1 MGTAAAT
8 DAARDPLLERILNGG
23 APPEDEAGERILAG
37 AVAQIEDFGVRRFTV
52 DDLARRLGISRVT
65 IYRRF
70 DRKNRLLEAVLLY
83 ELNGI
88 LREIDARVEG
98 CKTLEERLV
107 EGFVASLLVLRGHRL
122 LSRLLQTEP
131 ELILPLLTVGGAP
144 VIAASR
150 EFASRFARGQAE
162 LDGVEIDEEQLEVL
176 SELFARAILS
186 FVLTPQSV
194 VSLETEEEARRF
206 AQRYFAPVL
215 ELMSEFEITK
225 PSTSRGG

>member
-1 MGTAAAT
+1 MGTSAAT
-8 DAARDPLLERILNGG
+8 DAARDSLLERILSGG
-23 APPEDEAGERILAG
+23 VPPEDEAGERILAG
-37 AVAQIEDFGVRRFTV
+37 AVEQIEDFGVRRFTI

-70 DRKNRLLEAVLLY
+70 AKKDQLLESVLLY
-83 ELNGI
+83 ELNRI
-88 LREIDARVEG
+88 LRDIDAGVAG
-98 CKTLEERLV
+98 CETLEERLV
-107 EGFVASLLVLRGHRL
+107 EGFVTSLTTLRGHRL

-162 LDGVEIDEEQLEVL
+162 VEGVEIDEEQLEVL

-194 VSLETEEEARRF
+194 VSLETEEETRRF

-215 ELMSEFEITK
+215 ELMNEFETK

>member
-1 MGTAAAT
+1 MGAAAAT

-37 AVAQIEDFGVRRFTV
+37 AVAQIEDFGVRRFTI

-70 DRKNRLLEAVLLY
+70 AKKSLLLESVLLY
-83 ELNGI
+83 ELNRI
-88 LREIDARVEG
+88 LGEIDARVARCE
-98 CKTLEERLV
+98 TLEARLV
-107 EGFVASLLVLRGHRL
+107 EGFVASLTVLRGHRL
-122 LSRLLQTEP
+122 LNRLLQTEP

-150 EFASRFARGQAE
+150 AFASRFARGQAE
-162 LDGVEIDEEQLEVL
+162 REGIEIDEEQLEVL
-176 SELFARAILS
+176 SELLARAILS
-186 FVLTPQSV
+186 FVLTPQSA
-194 VSLETEEEARRF
+194 VSLETEEETRRF

-215 ELMSEFEITK
+215 ELMSEFETTK